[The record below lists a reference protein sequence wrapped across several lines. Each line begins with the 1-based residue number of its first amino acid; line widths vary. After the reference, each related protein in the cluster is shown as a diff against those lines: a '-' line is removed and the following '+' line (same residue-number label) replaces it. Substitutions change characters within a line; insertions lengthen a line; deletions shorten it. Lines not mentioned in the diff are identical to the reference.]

1 MRLCDGTR
9 RVWRPYDGRQCTAT
23 GGSGSGPPD
32 SSGEEDVIVEKKEK
46 TTVPKR
52 WRVLFHND
60 DYTTMEYVVLV
71 LMQFFHKNEAEAFHL
86 MMTVH
91 KKGNA
96 SVGLYPRDVAET
108 KVDQVTKHARE
119 HGMPL
124 LVTAEPE

>member
-1 MRLCDGTR
+1 MRAHERHCVPVATKGPGPGTSD
-9 RVWRPYDGRQCTAT
+9 P
-23 GGSGSGPPD
+23 SGD
-32 SSGEEDVIVEKKEK
+32 EDVIVEKKEK
-46 TTVPKR
+46 TSTPKR
-52 WRVLFHND
+52 WRVIFHND

-71 LMQFFHKNEAEAFHL
+71 LMQFFHKSEAEAFHL

-108 KVDQVTKHARE
+108 KVDQVTKHARD

-124 LVTAEPE
+124 MVTAEPE

>member
-1 MRLCDGTR
+1 MSPELMSTGQC
-9 RVWRPYDGRQCTAT
+9 RPRNAGPSKPEGP
-23 GGSGSGPPD
+23 GGPGPSGD
-32 SSGEEDVIVEKKEK
+32 EDVIVEKKEK
-46 TTVPKR
+46 TSVPKR
-52 WRVLFHND
+52 WRVIFHND

-108 KVDQVTKHARE
+108 K
-119 HGMPL
+119 
-124 LVTAEPE
+124 